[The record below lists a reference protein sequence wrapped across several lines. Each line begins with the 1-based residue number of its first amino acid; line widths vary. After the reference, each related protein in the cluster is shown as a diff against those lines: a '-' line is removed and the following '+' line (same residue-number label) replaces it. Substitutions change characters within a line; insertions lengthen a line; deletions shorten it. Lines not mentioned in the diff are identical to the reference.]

1 MTRSNR
7 SCVRLAVTLSAA
19 LLAVGCDRPVAR
31 VATPSV
37 ETPSRS
43 SLAAAMPASELPPR
57 DSDAA
62 ARSPAV
68 PYVPIASREAIADTL
83 ITGRI
88 RAAVFGD
95 PAMAGADISV
105 NTDRGV
111 VVLAGSVKSHEQT
124 GIASAHAQ
132 RQDGVM
138 RVDNQLSLALQ

>member
-43 SLAAAMPASELPPR
+43 SLAAAMPASELPR

-62 ARSPAV
+62 ARAPAV

>member
-7 SCVRLAVTLSAA
+7 SRLRVAVAMSAA

-43 SLAAAMPASELPPR
+43 SLAAARPASELLR

-68 PYVPIASREAIADTL
+68 PYVPIASSEAIADTV

-111 VVLAGSVKSHEQT
+111 VVLAGSVKSHEQA
-124 GIASAHAQ
+124 GIASSYAQ
-132 RQDGVM
+132 RQNGVM

>member
-1 MTRSNR
+1 MTRLNR
-7 SCVRLAVTLSAA
+7 RYLRVAVAMSAA

-43 SLAAAMPASELPPR
+43 SLSAAIPASELPR
-57 DSDAA
+57 DSEAA

-68 PYVPIASREAIADTL
+68 PYVPIASSEAIADTV

-105 NTDRGV
+105 NTDHGV
-111 VVLAGSVKSHEQT
+111 VVLAGSVKSHEQS

-138 RVDNQLSLALQ
+138 RVDNQLTPVAQ

>member
-1 MTRSNR
+1 MTRLNR
-7 SCVRLAVTLSAA
+7 TYLRVAVAMSAA

-43 SLAAAMPASELPPR
+43 SLSAAIPASELPR
-57 DSDAA
+57 DSEAA

-68 PYVPIASREAIADTL
+68 PYVPIASSEAIADTV

-105 NTDRGV
+105 NTDHGV
-111 VVLAGSVKSHEQT
+111 VVLAGSVKSHEQS

-138 RVDNQLSLALQ
+138 RVDNQLTPVAQ